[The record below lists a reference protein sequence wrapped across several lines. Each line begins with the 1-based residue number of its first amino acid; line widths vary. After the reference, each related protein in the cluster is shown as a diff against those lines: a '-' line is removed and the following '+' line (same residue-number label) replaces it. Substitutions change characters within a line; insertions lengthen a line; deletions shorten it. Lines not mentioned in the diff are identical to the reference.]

1 MIEKSPI
8 VIDKMEFY
16 NYTIK
21 TDNYHKN
28 FLLWLNKIKFLHYV
42 FCKLMQFVFLI
53 GVQLY
58 AKTTQSSPVLGYT
71 DRWYGCNDP

>member
-1 MIEKSPI
+1 
-8 VIDKMEFY
+8 MESY

-28 FLLWLNKIKFLHYV
+28 LLIESNKWRFFYNV
-42 FCKLMQFVFLI
+42 FCKLMQSVFLN

-58 AKTTQSSPVLGYT
+58 VKTAQLSPVFIYRL
-71 DRWYGCNDP
+71 R